1 MPILRGLSIVRSPFW
16 GWRRTFGYGL
26 PAWRWFGPDCP
37 VVMTLPGGAWR
48 RGRSGSG
55 QPSWREAL
63 VQAVTVAGMRTAMAR
78 NWSGPTPEPR
88 RGSGCRSGPGP
99 RRGVSWSCW
108 ANMGFSLSGLAG
120 RRSARFGTVVGRAP
134 RRAPEQRLL
143 ISGRGVAFGPALA
156 AAG

>member
-1 MPILRGLSIVRSPFW
+1 
-16 GWRRTFGYGL
+16 
-26 PAWRWFGPDCP
+26 
-37 VVMTLPGGAWR
+37 MTLPGGAWR

-63 VQAVTVAGMRTAMAR
+63 VQAVTVAGMRTAVAR

-134 RRAPEQRLL
+134 GGRLSSDCSFPGAALPSARRWRRL
-143 ISGRGVAFGPALA
+143 ADPARHPA
-156 AAG
+156 AARCAKWV